1 MRKHRNLYV
10 AIAAFL
16 TYALAWLFFAAP
28 IDQVY
33 WNLRYFLTQ
42 RPASS
47 SVAILSINPGED
59 QVDGGADDIARIL
72 ATLHKGRPRHIYLDA
87 SLKRGSPALAAQLRS
102 WEGRISIVARHNQVK
117 NAWGDFEGSALEFP
131 DPALAGNT
139 EVVVSGFRTNF
150 WKYVVTAPCAFTVE
164 GKTYRSMAAAIAGL
178 ECQSGNIRPDFS
190 INPATVETIDARRLI
205 DGRVGP
211 ETFSGQVV
219 VVSSAATSA
228 SGTLGYLGHRQQPL
242 AMFDI
247 AAADGAGSYPFIE
260 WKVEVLVTIFTILV
274 ILAQRVGTP
283 VRRRF
288 VYALAA
294 STAIFGPVVFE
305 YFGRLVLPGS
315 SIVIMIVFAAWRLW
329 SRWRQRVIETGNS
342 GLPNFV
348 ALGKQTIPLGFN
360 LVVAVIG
367 RYEEFL
373 ATLPTDLHGECAR
386 QIARRFSVGCRT
398 GEIYHGEG
406 GHFAWIEQDHGAEDQ
421 LEHFEGLR
429 ALFSAPLLVGGHMF
443 DTNVHF
449 GLDRNG
455 QFDTLTRLNT
465 ALASASEALKHGRTI
480 EQFEANRLANAPWE
494 LSLLARID
502 EGMRNGDIWL
512 AYQPQWEYAES
523 RISGAEALIRWND
536 PVRGAIR
543 PDEFILQAERAG
555 RIDALTYWVLEQAIT
570 SAEAMNTLGSPF
582 QMSVNLSAQL
592 VDKPSLI
599 SATAEIVRRR
609 GIDCRLLTIEVTE
622 TASVYNRPA
631 AIKNLQ
637 ALRAMGF
644 RLSIDDFGTGEA
656 SLCYLADLPSDELKL
671 DRRFVSRIVSSERDR
686 KIVQSTISLA
696 HALDQIVVAEGIEDI
711 ATFDMLRRM
720 GCDVG
725 QGYYIGRPETFEQLR
740 ARYLSFG
747 PDGGKAFTTC

>member
-10 AIAAFL
+10 AFVALL
-16 TYALAWLFFAAP
+16 TYAMAWWIFSAP

-33 WNLRYFLTQ
+33 WNLRYFLTE

-47 SVAILSINPGED
+47 SVVLIKLDRNED
-59 QVDGGADDIARIL
+59 QADGNADHFAQVL
-72 ATLHKGRPRHIYLDA
+72 GELHREKPEHIYLDA
-87 SLKRGSPALAAQLRS
+87 ALTSGSPQLAEQIRS
-102 WEGRISIVARHNQVK
+102 WGDKISLVARYNQT
-117 NAWGDFEGSALEFP
+117 NNRWGGFAGTELEFP
-131 DPALAGNT
+131 DRTLAG
-139 EVVVSGFRTNF
+139 EADIVVSGFKTNF
-150 WKYVVTAPCAFTVE
+150 WKYVTAAPCAFEVQ
-164 GKTYRSMAAAIAGL
+164 GRTYRSLAGSIAGID
-178 ECQSGNIRPDFS
+178 CTSGDFRPNFS
-190 INPATVETIDARRLI
+190 IDPASVPIIDSRTLISGHANPNVLSGRILI
-205 DGRVGP
+205 LS
-211 ETFSGQVV
+211 TS
-219 VVSSAATSA
+219 ATS
-228 SGTLGYLGHRQQPL
+228 STGTLGYLGHRQQPL
-242 AMFDI
+242 AIFDV
-247 AAADGAGSYPFIE
+247 AAAAGASSRPFIE
-260 WKVEVLVTIFTILV
+260 WQFEILVLLFTITV
-274 ILAQRVGTP
+274 FISRNLANRWLRWTGYGIGVAI
-283 VRRRF
+283 
-288 VYALAA
+288 ALL
-294 STAIFGPVVFE
+294 GPAVFE
-305 YFGRLVLPGS
+305 FYGRLVASGS
-315 SIVIMIVFAAWRLW
+315 TIVVMLVFGAWRLW
-329 SRWRQRVIETGNS
+329 SRWRLRVIETGNS
-342 GLPNFV
+342 GLPNFI
-348 ALGKQTIPLGFN
+348 ALGKQKIPAGFN

-406 GHFAWIEQDHGAEDQ
+406 GHFAWIEQDHGADDQ

-449 GLDRNG
+449 GIDRNG

-465 ALASASEALKHGRTI
+465 ALASASEALKSGRTI

-512 AYQPQWEYAES
+512 AYQPQWEYSES

-536 PVRGAIR
+536 PVRGPIR

-570 SAEAMNTLGSPF
+570 SAEAMNALGSPF

-609 GIDCRLLTIEVTE
+609 GIDCRLLTVEVTE

-631 AIKNLQ
+631 AIKNLL
-637 ALRAMGF
+637 ALRNMGF

-671 DRRFVSRIVSSERDR
+671 DRRFVSRIISSERDR
-686 KIVQSTISLA
+686 KIVVSTIGLA
-696 HALDQIVVAEGIEDI
+696 HSLDQIVVAEGIEDI

-747 PDGGKAFTTC
+747 PEGGRAFTTC

>member
-10 AIAAFL
+10 AMAAFV
-16 TYALAWLFFAAP
+16 TYALAWSIFAAP
-28 IDQVY
+28 IDQGY
-33 WNLRYFLTQ
+33 WNVRYFLTE
-42 RPASS
+42 RPAPPTVVVVKLDRGDGAAESS
-47 SVAILSINPGED
+47 
-59 QVDGGADDIARIL
+59 ADYYAEVLRTIRAS
-72 ATLHKGRPRHIYLDA
+72 APRHVYLDA
-87 SLKRGSPALAAQLRS
+87 EVQRGSPALAAELRS
-102 WEGRISIVARHNQVK
+102 WGKSISLVARHNQAN
-117 NAWGDFEGSALEFP
+117 NARGDFAGTELRFP
-131 DPALAGNT
+131 DPALIGST
-139 EVVVSGFRTNF
+139 EVLVSGFRANF
-150 WKYVVTAPCAFTVE
+150 WKYVTTAPCAFQV
-164 GKTYRSMAAAIAGL
+164 GGRTYRSLAASLAGL
-178 ECQSGNIRPDFS
+178 NCEGGHIRPDFS
-190 INPATVETIDARRLI
+190 LDPATVRQVSAEALVAGTADPQA
-205 DGRVGP
+205 
-211 ETFSGQVV
+211 FSGSTVIL
-219 VVSSAATSA
+219 STSA
-228 SGTLGYLGHRQQPL
+228 TAQSGTLGYFGHRQQPL
-242 AMFDI
+242 VMFDL
-247 AAADGAGSYPFIE
+247 ASAESVSPHPFIE
-260 WKVEVLVTIFTILV
+260 WSFEILLVLFATVV
-274 ILAQRVGTP
+274 ILAQRVRNKWFRWTGYGTGAAI
-283 VRRRF
+283 
-288 VYALAA
+288 ALL
-294 STAIFGPVVFE
+294 GPVVFE
-305 YFGRLVLPGS
+305 HHGRLVAAGS
-315 SIVIMIVFAAWRLW
+315 TCVIMGVFAAWRLW
-329 SRWRQRVIETGNS
+329 SRWRQRVTETGNS

-348 ALGKQTIPLGFN
+348 ALGKQKIPPGFN
-360 LVVAVIG
+360 LVVAVIS

-373 ATLPTDLHGECAR
+373 ATLPTELHGECAR

-406 GHFAWIEQDHGAEDQ
+406 GHFAWIEQDHGADDQ
-421 LEHFEGLR
+421 LEHFEGLK

-449 GLDRNG
+449 GIDRNA
-455 QFDTLTRLNT
+455 QFDTPTRLNT
-465 ALASASEALKHGRTI
+465 GLASAADALKNGRTI

-512 AYQPQWEYAES
+512 AYQPQWDYGEN

-536 PVRGAIR
+536 PVRGPIR

-570 SAEAMNTLGSPF
+570 SAEAMNALGSRF

-609 GIDCRLLTIEVTE
+609 GIDCTLLTIEVTE

-631 AIKNLQ
+631 AIRNLQ

-671 DRRFVSRIVSSERDR
+671 DRRFVSRMTSSERDR
-686 KIVQSTISLA
+686 KIVQSTIGLA

-711 ATFDMLRRM
+711 ATFDLLRRL

-725 QGYYIGRPETFEQLR
+725 QGYYIGRPESFEQLR
-740 ARYLSFG
+740 ARYLSLG
-747 PDGGKAFTTC
+747 PDGLRTFTTC